1 VTIWQ
6 GLLVNLAILSIFISI
21 WMQAYDAIERMPRW
35 LGQLTLAVLFAAVTI
50 MLMLMPFQIVAGI
63 QAALRT
69 TVIVTAGLFG
79 GPFIAVATAIA
90 AVTTRFY
97 LGGQGAAQ
105 GVIAIGGTFIIA
117 IAAYLAL
124 RGRRPGVRDV
134 VLTSAAGAA
143 GLPLSWWLWA
153 GNPTQE
159 MFINAWIP
167 IVTLAFVAT
176 AVAGMSIV
184 REERR
189 VATER
194 ENRLFAAA
202 FRELPNPMNVKDRG
216 RRFVIANP
224 AMAAALGVSGPD
236 ALIGRTASDFYS
248 AEIARRV
255 QRDDDRVLSGGA
267 ATTDQRQLQYV
278 DGSIHWLKTTKAPL
292 HDQSG
297 SVVGVITHSVDVTE
311 SQLLADANEEIGRQL
326 TDALES
332 MSDGLVVFDADKRI
346 VICNTQYSEMFP
358 RTADL
363 RVPGVNLRDILRAA
377 IARGEEDLPEGLT
390 LEEWIEQASSSLGGK
405 TTRDIHLNDGR
416 WIEARV
422 RPSQSGRT
430 LSLVSDVTAA
440 RVAQRALE
448 MINARLET
456 LAATDSL
463 TGLANRRALDDA
475 LAREHA
481 RALRN
486 GSSLSVL
493 VIDVDRF
500 KAYNDTYG
508 HPRGDECLKLIS
520 AILRAAIRRP
530 ADVIARFGGEEF
542 VVLLPDTDAA
552 GAWAR
557 SEEIR
562 KALKELNIPH
572 AASEKGRVT
581 VTIGAATMTSEDHL
595 PGDLVRR
602 ADEALYAG
610 KASGRDQIQRSRTD
624 RELMQLAG

>member
-1 VTIWQ
+1 
-6 GLLVNLAILSIFISI
+6 
-21 WMQAYDAIERMPRW
+21 M
-35 LGQLTLAVLFAAVTI
+35 
-50 MLMLMPFQIVAGI
+50 
-63 QAALRT
+63 
-69 TVIVTAGLFG
+69 
-79 GPFIAVATAIA
+79 
-90 AVTTRFY
+90 
-97 LGGQGAAQ
+97 
-105 GVIAIGGTFIIA
+105 
-117 IAAYLAL
+117 
-124 RGRRPGVRDV
+124 
-134 VLTSAAGAA
+134 
-143 GLPLSWWLWA
+143 
-153 GNPTQE
+153 
-159 MFINAWIP
+159 
-167 IVTLAFVAT
+167 
-176 AVAGMSIV
+176 
-184 REERR
+184 
-189 VATER
+189 
-194 ENRLFAAA
+194 
-202 FRELPNPMNVKDRG
+202 
-216 RRFVIANP
+216 
-224 AMAAALGVSGPD
+224 
-236 ALIGRTASDFYS
+236 
-248 AEIARRV
+248 
-255 QRDDDRVLSGGA
+255 
-267 ATTDQRQLQYV
+267 
-278 DGSIHWLKTTKAPL
+278 
-292 HDQSG
+292 
-297 SVVGVITHSVDVTE
+297 
-311 SQLLADANEEIGRQL
+311 
-326 TDALES
+326 
-332 MSDGLVVFDADKRI
+332 
-346 VICNTQYSEMFP
+346 
-358 RTADL
+358 
-363 RVPGVNLRDILRAA
+363 
-377 IARGEEDLPEGLT
+377 
-390 LEEWIEQASSSLGGK
+390 
-405 TTRDIHLNDGR
+405 
-416 WIEARV
+416 
-422 RPSQSGRT
+422 
-430 LSLVSDVTAA
+430 
-440 RVAQRALE
+440 AQRALE

-562 KALKELNIPH
+562 EALKELNIPH